1 MKEQIREII
10 RSTKREQWL
19 VYLLLLSL
27 FTVVLLPA
35 PSKKET
41 KGKTQAAK
49 KSSAAAAD
57 GETLK
62 EELERQLAELLQQVE
77 GVGRVKVM
85 ITLESDG
92 KKIVEKDAPG
102 NYSKNRNQEEEGG
115 ENLAY
120 TSSREEETVY
130 EKGGDGTQL
139 PYVVSNLFP
148 EIRGVAVI
156 AQGGGNSVVIQ
167 QIQEAVMALF
177 HIEANKI
184 KVMKMK

>member
-1 MKEQIREII
+1 MEII
-10 RSTKREQWL
+10 RNTKKEQWL

-27 FTVVLLPA
+27 LMVVLLPA
-35 PSKKET
+35 SGKKET
-41 KGKTQAAK
+41 KGNAQTEAK
-49 KSSAAAAD
+49 GSISP
-57 GETLK
+57 EESK
-62 EELERQLAELLQQVE
+62 ESRREQLEEQLTELLQQVE
-77 GVGRVKVM
+77 GVGKVKVM

-102 NYSKNRNQEEEGG
+102 NYSKNQNQQEEGG

-130 EKGGDGTQL
+130 ERGGDGTQL